1 MDNIKLIS
9 KDNFYALY
17 KNTRYMTYSYRCSHN
32 SDIAF
37 CEYSS
42 PERLETEI
50 KSHIKQKYEH
60 IKVIEFMGDNW
71 VKEEKQR
78 LTSLFRLLEVLKND
92 SNNH

>member
-1 MDNIKLIS
+1 MNNIKLIT

-17 KNTRYMTYSYRCSHN
+17 KNTRYMTYSYRCAHN
-32 SDIAF
+32 YDIAF

-60 IKVIEFMGDNW
+60 IKAIEFMGDNW
-71 VKEEKQR
+71 VNEEKSR
-78 LTSLFRLLEVLKND
+78 LKSLYNMLEVIKNEN
-92 SNNH
+92 S